1 MACVCMMVLIHQHW
15 FITWTLAHIKY
26 EEFSI
31 FYPLWHASL
40 TLMGIFPFHRSG
52 SGQRKCL
59 FIFLYYEQFLMFGCN
74 SLSFLQ
80 LSSTHQHLRH
90 LDFESSFFIRQL
102 EENKI
107 YSHSPNQEE
116 LEKPIE
122 FRQLSHIHMHMCEHI
137 CYTKCFLSVY
147 MCLLMH
153 SFIYL
158 VWLSAMLLLK
168 KLFYSPQTGFPR
180 LTIR

>member
-1 MACVCMMVLIHQHW
+1 
-15 FITWTLAHIKY
+15 
-26 EEFSI
+26 
-31 FYPLWHASL
+31 
-40 TLMGIFPFHRSG
+40 
-52 SGQRKCL
+52 
-59 FIFLYYEQFLMFGCN
+59 MFGCK

-80 LSSTHQHLRH
+80 LSLTHQHLRH

-137 CYTKCFLSVY
+137 CYTKSFLSVY

-158 VWLSAMLLLK
+158 VWLYAMLLFK
-168 KLFYSPQTGFPR
+168 K
-180 LTIR
+180 TILLSTNRVSRVNTKVKNLPANPGDIRDAGSVPGLGRSLEEGMATHSSIFAWRITWTEEPVIFWL